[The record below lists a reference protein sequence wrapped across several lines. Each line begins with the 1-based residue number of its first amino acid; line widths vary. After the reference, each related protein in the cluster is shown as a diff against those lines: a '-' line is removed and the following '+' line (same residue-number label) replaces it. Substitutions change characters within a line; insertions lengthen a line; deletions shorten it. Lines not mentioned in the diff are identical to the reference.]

1 MTRDKRNARRLVGLF
16 LLGALIFNF
25 PLLSLFN
32 RPILILGIPA
42 LYLYLFVTWS
52 LIILLMLVLSRSKP
66 DQPLPERDD

>member
-1 MTRDKRNARRLVGLF
+1 MTRDKMNARRLVGLF

-42 LYLYLFVTWS
+42 LYLYLFAAWS
-52 LIILLMLVLSRSKP
+52 LTILVMLILSRTKP
-66 DQPLPERDD
+66 DQPLPDRDD